1 MVKGLKIQERKGARA
16 FTGAGSPKLRKNENG
31 LWLMLNKLYS
41 MHNICLAFATFTS
54 ASSSLSRSGRSADFN
69 DLQASLVDRL
79 ELTAEEHGGDI

>member
-1 MVKGLKIQERKGARA
+1 MIQEKMGARA
-16 FTGAGSPKLRKNENG
+16 FTGAGSPKLRINENG

-41 MHNICLAFATFTS
+41 MHNICLAFATFTAAC
-54 ASSSLSRSGRSADFN
+54 ASLRRSSRSTDFN